1 MGYSLLGQAILH
13 AILNLINYAKDR
25 TLNKP

>member
-13 AILNLINYAKDR
+13 AILNLINYVKDR
-25 TLNKP
+25 TFNKP